1 VVLGALGK
9 REAELGETLVNDEEC
24 VVVRRQVVRVIV
36 QATLIAVVATAL
48 VWVI

>member
-1 VVLGALGK
+1 VLGALGK
-9 REAELGETLVNDEEC
+9 CEAEIGETALSDAERA
-24 VVVRRQVVRVIV
+24 VVRRQVVRVIV